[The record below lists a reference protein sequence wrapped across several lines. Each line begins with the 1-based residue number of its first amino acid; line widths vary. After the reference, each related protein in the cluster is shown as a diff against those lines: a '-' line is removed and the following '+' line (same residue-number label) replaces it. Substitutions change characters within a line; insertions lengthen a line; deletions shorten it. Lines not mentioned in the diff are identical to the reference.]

1 MSNDYKDD
9 KEAQKNLSDLK
20 SLLDQVNIEDKG
32 CTEKVFRG
40 LSSDGAKPGHLS
52 HLERPNFD
60 FAQYLMSR
68 MDSSFKPN
76 FIMED

>member
-1 MSNDYKDD
+1 MIIKT
-9 KEAQKNLSDLK
+9 KNLSDLK

-40 LSSDGAKPGHLS
+40 LSSDGANPGHLS